1 MGVYSGSQVQQL
13 VRVLRDSS
21 SDPAVI
27 LCAVQLL
34 RYAALSSV
42 DGLRL
47 CTECDAME
55 AMEEL
60 QVVVALHTYN
70 SITAY

>member
-1 MGVYSGSQVQQL
+1 MYLYSVLQVQQL
-13 VRVLRDSS
+13 VRVLRDAS

-34 RYAALSSV
+34 QYAALSSA

-47 CTECDAME
+47 CIECDAME

-60 QVVVALHTYN
+60 QVGACVLL
-70 SITAY
+70 